1 MLNNLFTNSILTV
14 SGNTGSFNIVSFVLC
29 TICSIILGI
38 IIANVHGYKNHCSKG
53 FATTLA
59 LLPAMVQVVIML
71 VNGNLGTGVAI
82 MGAFGLVRFRSVP
95 GNAKDIASVFLAM
108 ATGLATGTGYLA
120 IAVLFVIIIEILSIT
135 LTKSSFGENNK
146 GERCLKITIPE
157 SLDYSDIFTDLFEKY
172 TTKNQLIQVRT
183 TNMGALYNLNY
194 QIELK
199 ADASEKEFIDELRCR
214 NGNLEISCSRI
225 LTNKDEL

>member
-14 SGNTGSFNIVSFVLC
+14 SGDTGSFNIVSFVLC

-95 GNAKDIASVFLAM
+95 GSAKDIASVFLAM

-146 GERCLKITIPE
+146 GERYLKITIPE

>member
-1 MLNNLFTNSILTV
+1 MLNNIFTNSILTV
-14 SGNTGSFNIVSFVLC
+14 SNDTGSFNITSFLLC
-29 TICSIILGI
+29 TLCSIILGI
-38 IIANVHGYKNHCSKG
+38 IIASVHGYKNHCSKG

-95 GNAKDIASVFLAM
+95 GSAKDIASVFLAM
-108 ATGLATGTGYLA
+108 ASGLATGTGYLA
-120 IAVLFVIIIEILSIT
+120 IAVLFVIIIEVFSIT
-135 LTKSSFGENNK
+135 LTKSSFGENNS

-157 SLDYSDIFTDLFEKY
+157 SLDYSDIFTDLFQKY
-172 TTKNQLIQVRT
+172 TTKNQLLQVRT

-199 ADASEKEFIDELRCR
+199 AGASEKEFIDELRCR
-214 NGNLEISCSRI
+214 NGNLEISCGRI
-225 LTNKDEL
+225 LANKDEL

>member
-1 MLNNLFTNSILTV
+1 MLNNIFTNSILTV
-14 SGNTGSFNIVSFVLC
+14 SNDTGSFNITSFLLC
-29 TICSIILGI
+29 TLCSIILGI
-38 IIANVHGYKNHCSKG
+38 IIASVHGYKNHCSKG

-95 GNAKDIASVFLAM
+95 GSAKDIASVFLAM
-108 ATGLATGTGYLA
+108 ASGLATGTGYLA
-120 IAVLFVIIIEILSIT
+120 IAVLFVIIIESFSIT
-135 LTKSSFGENNK
+135 LTKSSFGENNS
-146 GERCLKITIPE
+146 GERFLKITIPE
-157 SLDYSDIFTDLFEKY
+157 SLDYADIFTDLFQKY
-172 TTKNQLIQVRT
+172 TTKNQLLQVRT

-199 ADASEKEFIDELRCR
+199 AGTSEKEFIDELRCR
-214 NGNLEISCSRI
+214 NGNLEISCGRI
-225 LTNKDEL
+225 LANKDEL